1 MAVSTLKVLAAFAL
15 LAPSGQAAAA
25 APRKEQELI
34 QLDAQQT
41 LVDLRTNSAVFQ
53 KVRIWQ
59 GNMSITADE
68 GHATK
73 NISGQN
79 FDNSVWVFGGHVKI
93 TMEQGQL
100 TSDNAQITFADKGI
114 SKAVADGKPAEFE
127 EPIAKTG
134 KIAHGHADH
143 IDYDVATNE
152 VRFSKGAYLS
162 NGDDEMRGELLRY
175 NVLTQTVS
183 AVEAEQGSQ
192 RVHIIITPPP
202 KSPPPKSPPP
212 KP

>member
-1 MAVSTLKVLAAFAL
+1 MAVSTLKVLAASAL
-15 LAPSGQAAAA
+15 LAPSGQAVAA
-25 APRKEQELI
+25 APRNEQEPI

-41 LVDLRTNSAVFQ
+41 VVDLRTNSAVFQ

-68 GHATK
+68 GHAIKHT
-73 NISGQN
+73 SERDL
-79 FDNSVWVFGGHVKI
+79 DNSVWVFTGHVKI
-93 TMEQGQL
+93 IMEQGQL
-100 TSDNAQITFADKGI
+100 TSDDAQITFARQGI
-114 SKAVADGKPAEFE
+114 SKAIANGKPAEFE

-134 KIAHGHADH
+134 KTAHGHANT

-183 AVEAEQGSQ
+183 AIEAEQGSQ

>member
-15 LAPSGQAAAA
+15 LASFEQAAAA
-25 APRKEQELI
+25 ALRNEQPPIDLV
-34 QLDAQQT
+34 AQST
-41 LVDLRTNSAVFQ
+41 EVDLRTNSAVFH
-53 KVRIWQ
+53 KVRISQ
-59 GNMSITADE
+59 GNMSIMADE
-68 GHATK
+68 GHAT
-73 NISGQN
+73 SGQN

-93 TMEQGQL
+93 TMDQGQL
-100 TSDNAQITFADKGI
+100 TSDDAQITFANNLI
-114 SKAVADGKPAEFE
+114 RKAVADGKPAEFE

-134 KIAHGHADH
+134 KMAHGHADT
-143 IDYDVATNE
+143 IDYDLATNQ
-152 VRFSKGAYLS
+152 VHFSKGAYLS
-162 NGDDEMRGELLRY
+162 NGDNEMRGESLRY
-175 NVLTQTVS
+175 NVLTQTVV